1 MRLIFMGTPQFAVP
15 SLEALA
21 GAREPGRLAPEGV
34 EMVAVVTRQDKPSGR
49 GKDVVFSPVK
59 ARALEL
65 GLPVWQPGPLRRPE
79 NVEELRRL
87 APDVMVVAAFGQ
99 ILRREVLELPRFGC
113 LNVHASLLPRHRGA
127 SPIAGAILAGDEA
140 TGVTIM
146 LMDEGLDTGDI
157 LSQRAIPIAPDD
169 TTATLSEKL
178 SRLGAELLLETLPR
192 WMAGTLPR
200 QPQDES
206 QATQTRLL
214 RKEDGSLDW
223 HLPADVL
230 ARQVR
235 AYTPWPGTATT
246 WRGKTLKVLR
256 VAVQETGAAQ
266 ADRETISTSAAT
278 DHGSAS
284 GATPNER
291 PNSKVA
297 EGSVGQVSLLAC
309 NGSKALVVRCGQGA
323 LRLEVLQLEGKRA
336 LNADEFVRGQP
347 GIVGAILGTD
357 D

>member
-1 MRLIFMGTPQFAVP
+1 MGTPQFAVH

-21 GAREPGRLAPEGV
+21 EARTPGRLAPEGI
-34 EMVAVVTRQDKPSGR
+34 EIVAVVTRQDKPSGR
-49 GKDVVFSPVK
+49 GNGVVFSPVK

-79 NVEELRRL
+79 NLEELRHL
-87 APDVMVVAAFGQ
+87 VPDVIVVAAFGQ
-99 ILRREVLELPRFGC
+99 ILRREVLELPRLRC

-127 SPIAGAILAGDEA
+127 SPIAGAILAGDQE

-178 SRLGAELLLETLPR
+178 SSLGAVLLLETLPR
-192 WMAGTLPR
+192 WSEGILTPQA
-200 QPQDES
+200 QDES

-214 RKEDGSLDW
+214 RKEDGVIDW
-223 HLPADVL
+223 RLPAEVL

-235 AYTPWPGTATT
+235 AYTPWPGAATT
-246 WRGKTLKVLR
+246 WRGKLLKVLR
-256 VAVQETGAAQ
+256 VAVQEAGTTQ
-266 ADRETISTSAAT
+266 NETQQSEEAR
-278 DHGSAS
+278 GSI
-284 GATPNER
+284 
-291 PNSKVA
+291 
-297 EGSVGQVSLLAC
+297 GQVSFQASD
-309 NGSKALVVRCGQGA
+309 GGKMLVVRCGQGA

-347 GIVGAILGTD
+347 GIVGEVLGTYA
-357 D
+357 